1 MVRPVAIGLAWSNLS
16 GVSIDSAVEEQQR
29 SSPVTAYRVLHDWIT
44 GGRWSAGARLPSER
58 ALAEELGVGRTVLR
72 RAIGGLVEAGLL
84 EPAEPRGWA
93 VVGQHL
99 SEGPNVLRSFSESAQ
114 ERGLVPG
121 SRILGQTVRPASY
134 DEAELL
140 GLAPAAQVVEV
151 RRLRTLDGVPVAVHT
166 VTVPARMAPGLESVD
181 LTDAS
186 LYQVLEERF
195 GLVLARCDYTLQA
208 EAASASVAPL
218 LDVPVGA
225 PVLVG
230 HEITVNREERPLS
243 HGRVVYRGDAY
254 RFRASLFRV

>member
-1 MVRPVAIGLAWSNLS
+1 MSRVSTDPV
-16 GVSIDSAVEEQQR
+16 VEEPPR
-29 SSPVTAYRVLHDWIT
+29 SSPLTAYRVLHDRIT
-44 GGRWSAGARLPSER
+44 GGRWPAGARLPSER

-72 RAIGGLVEAGLL
+72 RAIAGLAEAGLL
-84 EPAEPRGWA
+84 QAVEPRGWA

-114 ERGLVPG
+114 ERGLEAG
-121 SRILGQTVRPASY
+121 SRILAQLVRTASY

-140 GLAPAAQVVEV
+140 GLAPAAQVVEL

-166 VTVPARMAPGLESVD
+166 VTVPARTAPGLEQLD
-181 LTDAS
+181 LTDTS

-208 EAASASVAPL
+208 EAATAQVAEL
-218 LDVPVGA
+218 LDLPPGS

-230 HEITVNREERPLS
+230 HELTVDRDERPLS

-254 RFRASLFRV
+254 RFRASLFRP